1 MVAHWVID
9 CKFAI
14 EINIANVDGD
24 CKNEIGMKEQFL
36 NDAFFEALDAHRQ
49 AKNLTWKVVAE
60 KAKVSA
66 STLTRIA
73 QGKRP
78 DVDTL
83 AALCKWSG
91 LRADDFIAHAPTGRR
106 RPEPLAE
113 IVAHL
118 RADKNLKPEG
128 VRAIEVMIRS
138 AYEQFR
144 KEKRVG
150 DD

>member
-1 MVAHWVID
+1 
-9 CKFAI
+9 
-14 EINIANVDGD
+14 
-24 CKNEIGMKEQFL
+24 MKEQFL
-36 NDAFFEALDAHRQ
+36 NEAFFHALDAHRQ
-49 AKNLTWKVVAE
+49 AKSLTWKAVAE
-60 KAKVSA
+60 KTKVSA

-91 LRADDFIAHAPTGRR
+91 LSVDEFIAYDSPRGR

-118 RADKNLKPEG
+118 RADKNLKAEG
-128 VRAIEVMIRS
+128 ARAIEVMIRA

-144 KEKRVG
+144 KEKKVAG
-150 DD
+150 D

>member
-1 MVAHWVID
+1 
-9 CKFAI
+9 
-14 EINIANVDGD
+14 
-24 CKNEIGMKEQFL
+24 MKEQFL
-36 NDAFFEALDAHRQ
+36 NEAFFNALDAHRQ
-49 AKNLTWKVVAE
+49 AKDLTWKAVAE

-91 LRADDFIAHAPTGRR
+91 LSADDFIAYNEMSREK
-106 RPEPLAE
+106 PEPLAE

-128 VRAIEVMIRS
+128 AKAIEVMIRA
-138 AYEQFR
+138 AYDQFR
-144 KEKRVG
+144 KEKQG
-150 DD
+150 ESD

>member
-1 MVAHWVID
+1 
-9 CKFAI
+9 
-14 EINIANVDGD
+14 
-24 CKNEIGMKEQFL
+24 MKEQFL
-36 NDAFFEALDAHRQ
+36 NEAFFDALDAHRQ
-49 AKNLTWKVVAE
+49 AKKLTWKAVAE
-60 KAKVSA
+60 KAQVSA

-91 LRADDFIAHAPTGRR
+91 LSADEFIAYDSTER
-106 RPEPLAE
+106 RPMEPLAE

-128 VRAIEVMIRS
+128 ARAIEVMIKA

-144 KEKRVG
+144 KESQVVR
-150 DD
+150 D

>member
-1 MVAHWVID
+1 
-9 CKFAI
+9 
-14 EINIANVDGD
+14 
-24 CKNEIGMKEQFL
+24 MKEQFR
-36 NDAFFEALDAHRQ
+36 NEAFFAALDAQRQ
-49 AKNLTWKVVAE
+49 AKDLTWKAVAE

-91 LRADDFIAHAPTGRR
+91 LSADDFISYDDRM

-113 IVAHL
+113 ILAHL
-118 RADKNLKPEG
+118 RADKNLTPAGAK
-128 VRAIEVMIRS
+128 AIEVMIKA
-138 AYEQFR
+138 AYSQFR
-144 KEKRVG
+144 EEKEVA

>member
-1 MVAHWVID
+1 
-9 CKFAI
+9 
-14 EINIANVDGD
+14 
-24 CKNEIGMKEQFL
+24 MKEQFL
-36 NDAFFEALDAHRQ
+36 NEAFFHALDTHRE
-49 AKNLTWKVVAE
+49 AKKLTWKTVAD
-60 KAKVSA
+60 KAGVSA

-91 LRADDFIAHAPTGRR
+91 LSANDFIAYGESREK
-106 RPEPLAE
+106 PEHLAE

-118 RADKNLKPEG
+118 RADKNIKPEG
-128 VRAIEVMIRS
+128 AAAIEAMIRS

-144 KEKRVG
+144 KERTVAE
-150 DD
+150 D

>member
-1 MVAHWVID
+1 MR
-9 CKFAI
+9 
-14 EINIANVDGD
+14 
-24 CKNEIGMKEQFL
+24 EQFH
-36 NDAFFEALDAHRQ
+36 NEAFFQSLDAHRQ
-49 AKNLTWKVVAE
+49 ARNLTWKAVAE
-60 KAKVSA
+60 EAKVSA

-91 LRADDFIAHAPTGRR
+91 LSADQFIAHDLPERAQ
-106 RPEPLAE
+106 PEPLAE

-128 VRAIEVMIRS
+128 AKAIEVMLKA
-138 AYEQFR
+138 AYQQFR
-144 KEKRVG
+144 KEKEVG
-150 DD
+150 SR

>member
-1 MVAHWVID
+1 MRELFH
-9 CKFAI
+9 
-14 EINIANVDGD
+14 
-24 CKNEIGMKEQFL
+24 NE
-36 NDAFFEALDAHRQ
+36 AFFNALDTHRQ
-49 AKNLTWKVVAE
+49 ILNLTWKAVSE
-60 KAKVSA
+60 KAGVSA

-83 AALCKWSG
+83 AALCQWSN
-91 LRADDFIAHAPTGRR
+91 LSADTFISYNGSGPQ

-128 VRAIEVMIRS
+128 ARAIEVMLKA
-138 AYEQFR
+138 AYLEFR
-144 KEKRVG
+144 KGQQDARE
-150 DD
+150 

>member
-1 MVAHWVID
+1 
-9 CKFAI
+9 
-14 EINIANVDGD
+14 
-24 CKNEIGMKEQFL
+24 MKELFH
-36 NDAFFEALDAHRQ
+36 NEAFFNALDTHRQ
-49 AKNLTWKVVAE
+49 ALDLTWKAVAE
-60 KAKVSA
+60 KAGVSA

-83 AALCKWSG
+83 AALCKWSN
-91 LRADDFIAHAPTGRR
+91 LSADTFISYNAVGPQ

-128 VRAIEVMIRS
+128 AKAIEVMLKA
-138 AYEQFR
+138 AYAQFR
-144 KEKRVG
+144 MEKRVANK
-150 DD
+150 

>member
-1 MVAHWVID
+1 
-9 CKFAI
+9 
-14 EINIANVDGD
+14 
-24 CKNEIGMKEQFL
+24 MKELFH
-36 NDAFFEALDAHRQ
+36 NEAFFEALDAHRLT
-49 AKNLTWKVVAE
+49 KDLTWKAVAE

-91 LRADDFIAHAPTGRR
+91 LSADDFIAYDGAERNQ
-106 RPEPLAE
+106 PEPLAE

-128 VRAIEVMIRS
+128 AKAIEVMLKA
-138 AYEQFR
+138 AYAQFR
-144 KEKRVG
+144 KEKQG
-150 DD
+150 GSE

>member
-1 MVAHWVID
+1 
-9 CKFAI
+9 
-14 EINIANVDGD
+14 
-24 CKNEIGMKEQFL
+24 MKEQFL
-36 NDAFFEALDAHRQ
+36 NDAFFGALDAHRQ
-49 AKNLTWKVVAE
+49 AKNLTWKAVAE
-60 KAKVSA
+60 KAEVSA

-83 AALCKWSG
+83 AALCRWSG
-91 LRADDFIAHAPTGRR
+91 LSADDFIGYSGGDVQ
-106 RPEPLAE
+106 PESLAE

-128 VRAIEVMIRS
+128 AVAIEVMIRS

-144 KEKRVG
+144 KEKVVAA
-150 DD
+150 D

>member
-1 MVAHWVID
+1 
-9 CKFAI
+9 
-14 EINIANVDGD
+14 
-24 CKNEIGMKEQFL
+24 MKEQFH
-36 NDAFFEALDAHRQ
+36 NEAFFDALDAHRQ
-49 AKNLTWKVVAE
+49 AKNLTWKAVAE

-91 LRADDFIAHAPTGRR
+91 LSADEFIAYDSTGRR

-128 VRAIEVMIRS
+128 ARAIEVMIKA

-144 KEKRVG
+144 KENQVAG
-150 DD
+150 D

>member
-1 MVAHWVID
+1 
-9 CKFAI
+9 
-14 EINIANVDGD
+14 
-24 CKNEIGMKEQFL
+24 MKEQFH
-36 NDAFFEALDAHRQ
+36 NEAFFNALDAHRQ
-49 AKNLTWKVVAE
+49 AKDLTWKAVAE

-91 LRADDFIAHAPTGRR
+91 LSADDFIAYDRGERNQ
-106 RPEPLAE
+106 PEPLAE

-128 VRAIEVMIRS
+128 AKAIEVMLKA
-138 AYEQFR
+138 AYAQFR
-144 KEKRVG
+144 KEKQG
-150 DD
+150 GSD